1 MNWPFGPYGTS
12 IGLLLAITTPLYLL
26 WTRKDPSHRLNLR
39 DIPHEITSQKYY
51 WHIILYFAMFGFKAF
66 TDHHNEPLKEVTGG
80 YTHLIHAIEGNFVL
94 GVQSIIESEAMI
106 QILSLHYLFAY
117 LFIIWYPPIHHIL
130 SGDRDLADLSAMNY
144 VIIYVLA
151 VPFYLFFNVE
161 VTSSYVPGVEA
172 LMYHDS
178 WNIAFF
184 TDNDPFDNG
193 IPSLHIG
200 LPISLLLIHRA
211 HLKANGIEISSWRHR
226 GLDRFIM
233 ANVVIYSFSI
243 LYLGI
248 HWVSDIVPGL
258 LLAVICSKTCIHMQP
273 ILRESGIK
281 GAIGTFLDP
290 RHIKNITIVAIL
302 GMLAI
307 SVAING
313 PGTHSEHP
321 DFRME
326 GDDVRLDTLEV
337 HSLSN
342 PTNVT
347 ITNVGEVHVQIL
359 FVDRSFVEPL
369 ADRGYIDFDSALPN
383 GFSKT
388 LEPESNWSFDYLPKS
403 LFDVDVILM
412 RSVQGSGGIAEV
424 AVLANY
430 PDASALLF
438 SGVLLSLPSF
448 VITGF
453 SIRYI
458 RDENKT
464 RTIKKA
470 R

>member
-1 MNWPFGPYGTS
+1 
-12 IGLLLAITTPLYLL
+12 
-26 WTRKDPSHRLNLR
+26 
-39 DIPHEITSQKYY
+39 
-51 WHIILYFAMFGFKAF
+51 MFGFKAF
-66 TDHHNEPLKEVTGG
+66 TDHHNEPLKEMVGG

-94 GVQSIIESEAMI
+94 GVQSIIESEVII

-144 VIIYVLA
+144 VLIYLLA

-200 LPISLLLIHRA
+200 LPVSLLLIHRA
-211 HLKANGIEISSWRHR
+211 HLKANGIEISTWRHR

-233 ANVVIYSFSI
+233 ANVAIYSFSI

-258 LLAVICSKTCIHMQP
+258 LLAVICSKVCIHIQP
-273 ILRESGIK
+273 LLRESGIK
-281 GAIGTFLDP
+281 RAIQTFTDP
-290 RHIKNITIVAIL
+290 RHIKPIVIAIIL

-313 PGTHSEHP
+313 SGTDSDHP

-326 GDDVRLDTLEV
+326 GDDVVSSIEFDGAPRLGFLRCC
-337 HSLSN
+337 N
-342 PTNVT
+342 C
-347 ITNVGEVHVQIL
+347 VGPVCPMAAINL
-359 FVDRSFVEPL
+359 WM
-369 ADRGYIDFDSALPN
+369 ALWPCC
-383 GFSKT
+383 
-388 LEPESNWSFDYLPKS
+388 D
-403 LFDVDVILM
+403 
-412 RSVQGSGGIAEV
+412 
-424 AVLANY
+424 
-430 PDASALLF
+430 
-438 SGVLLSLPSF
+438 
-448 VITGF
+448 
-453 SIRYI
+453 
-458 RDENKT
+458 
-464 RTIKKA
+464 
-470 R
+470 